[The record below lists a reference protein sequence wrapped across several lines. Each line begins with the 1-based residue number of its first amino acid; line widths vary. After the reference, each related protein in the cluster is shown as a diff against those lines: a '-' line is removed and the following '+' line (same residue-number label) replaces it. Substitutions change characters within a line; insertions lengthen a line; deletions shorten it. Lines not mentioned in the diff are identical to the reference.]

1 MKVLASVWTATD
13 IEIIEASSAAIFSI
27 NVFVRDRDISSEP
40 YSLILINAKTFLKK
54 ASISKSLT
62 MK

>member
-40 YSLILINAKTFLKK
+40 YSLILINAKPF
-54 ASISKSLT
+54 
-62 MK
+62 